1 MSGLGNL
8 VWLIF
13 GGLLAALGYF
23 IGGVILCVTIIGI
36 PFGLQ
41 AFGLGI
47 ATLTP
52 FGKQVTMKPRGEG
65 CLPLF
70 FNVFWLVL
78 FGWEIAVI
86 HVVFGVILTISIIGI
101 PFANQHFK
109 LAQVALLPFSFR
121 LE

>member
-1 MSGLGNL
+1 MSVLGNI
-8 VWLIF
+8 VWLIL

-23 IGGVILCVTIIGI
+23 LGGLILCITIIGI

-41 AFGLGI
+41 AFQIGV
-47 ATLTP
+47 ATLMP

-65 CLPLF
+65 CLPLA
-70 FNVFWLVL
+70 FNVIWLVL
-78 FGWEIAVI
+78 FGWEIAVV
-86 HVVFGVILTISIIGI
+86 HVVFGVILAITVIGL

-109 LAQVALLPFSFR
+109 LAQVALLPFSFT